1 MIENVERVF
10 DWIHRRCYMENLF
23 YIFVRKMTLYK
34 YLIWRNLAN
43 ILRDK

>member
-10 DWIHRRCYMENLF
+10 DRRGYMENLF